1 MEVDLDRDD
10 IIKEMDNYRDE
21 PDFLYDIVESS
32 TIKWQSIRDLVDR
45 LLDDMI
51 LHNELGDLENKFKEL

>member
-32 TIKWQSIRDLVDR
+32 TSKWQSIRDLVDR
-45 LLDDMI
+45 LLDDMN

>member
-21 PDFLYDIVESS
+21 PDFLYDIVDSS
-32 TIKWQSIRDLVDR
+32 TIQWQSIRDLVDR
-45 LLDDMI
+45 LLDDMN

>member
-45 LLDDMI
+45 LLDDMN